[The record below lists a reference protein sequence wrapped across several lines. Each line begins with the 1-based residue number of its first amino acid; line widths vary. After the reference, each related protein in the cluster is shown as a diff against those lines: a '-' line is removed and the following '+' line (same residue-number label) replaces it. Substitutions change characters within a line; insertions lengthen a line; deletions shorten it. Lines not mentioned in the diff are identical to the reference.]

1 MPLINEYIGRITE
14 KKFLSEDVMFLSFQV
29 PASFSFTAGQY
40 IVLKVVQ
47 DETIR
52 WKSYSILNPPS
63 EKGKVDLCVTI
74 IPGGFA
80 SEYFK
85 RAQLGEK
92 VSFKAPLGH
101 FVFDDGTENSEQ
113 WFVCAGTG
121 LTPLYSMIREQLSKY
136 PEKKFVLLFG
146 ERTRKDLLLYDELQQ
161 LEQSHPHF
169 TYIPTLSREHW
180 DGKMGR
186 VQAHLPADLQHK
198 TFYICGLKDL
208 VLETKE
214 LLASKGVAPEN
225 IKVERYT

>member
-1 MPLINEYIGRITE
+1 MPPSTDYSGKISE
-14 KKFLSEDVMFLSFQV
+14 KKFLTEDVMFLSFQV

-47 DETIR
+47 DETVR

-63 EKGKVDLCVTI
+63 QKEKIDLCITI

-85 RAQLGEK
+85 RAQIGEK
-92 VSFKAPLGH
+92 VSFRGPVGY
-101 FVFDDGTENSEQ
+101 FVFDTETENNEQ
-113 WFVCAGTG
+113 WFICAGTG
-121 LTPLYSMIREQLSKY
+121 LTPFYSMIGEHLPTF

-146 ERTRKDLLLYDELQQ
+146 ERTQKDLLFHEKLRQ
-161 LEQSHPHF
+161 LEQNYPHF
-169 TYIPTLSREHW
+169 TYIPTLSREQW
-180 DGKMGR
+180 NGKRGR
-186 VQAHLPADLQHK
+186 VQAHLPSDLEHK
-198 TFYICGLKDL
+198 TFYICGLKEL

-214 LLASKGVAPEN
+214 LLASKGVAAEN